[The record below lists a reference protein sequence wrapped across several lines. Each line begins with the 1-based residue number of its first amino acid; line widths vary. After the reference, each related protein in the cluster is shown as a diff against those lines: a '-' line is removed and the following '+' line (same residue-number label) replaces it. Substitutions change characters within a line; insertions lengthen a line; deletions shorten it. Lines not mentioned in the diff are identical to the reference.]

1 MQAQNFTNSAY
12 SRFEYAIKSEETKR
26 KYVRRLELFLNFC
39 EFEGQT
45 LNEKGENFLKYAKEN
60 DPEKTTDLILKYMLG
75 HIQRAAKKIISK
87 STVRNFYKPMTN
99 SKE

>member
-1 MQAQNFTNSAY
+1 MQPQDLTNSAY
-12 SRFEYAIKSEETKR
+12 SRFEYAIKSQETKR

-45 LNEKGENFLKYAKEN
+45 AIEKAENFQKYAKEN
-60 DPEKTTDLILKYMLG
+60 EPDKTTDLILKYMLG

-87 STVRNFYKPMTN
+87 ST
-99 SKE
+99 